1 MMRLPAFGARFGRR
15 TYAIC
20 SAVAFMVIVA
30 VAPLGHAKAAS
41 DSVTLFAAA
50 SATNALT
57 EIVEL
62 YRTQSETRVRT
73 VFAAS
78 STLAKQIANG
88 APADL
93 FLSANQL
100 WMEHLIEKAAIDRDS
115 TRDLLGNRLVMIVG
129 PENSAV
135 DKLPSFLEPSF
146 PLKEI
151 LGASRLAIG
160 DPAHVP
166 AGIYAKAALQS
177 FGLWDASLK
186 NLAFSG
192 NVRTT
197 LALVER
203 GEAAAGIVY
212 ETDALIL
219 PELKIA
225 GIFPP
230 NSHPSIVYP
239 LAMVKQ
245 QRSKAVEDFFN
256 FLFSPE
262 ASQVFLRH
270 GFSTPDTSK

>member
-1 MMRLPAFGARFGRR
+1 MMRLPAFGVRLRR
-15 TYAIC
+15 CTYAIC
-20 SAVAFMVIVA
+20 SAMAFMIVA
-30 VAPLGHAKAAS
+30 TLNPQGHAKAS
-41 DSVTLFAAA
+41 TDSVTFFAAA

-62 YRTQSETRVRT
+62 YKTQSETRVRT

-100 WMEHLIEKAAIDRDS
+100 WMEHLIVKEAVDRDS
-115 TRDLLGNRLVMIVG
+115 ARNLLGNRLVMIVG
-129 PENSAV
+129 PENPAV
-135 DKLPSFLEPSF
+135 DRLPSFLEPSL
-146 PLKEI
+146 PLEEI

-166 AGIYAKAALQS
+166 AGIYARAALQS
-177 FGLWDASLK
+177 LGLWDASLK

-239 LAMVKQ
+239 LAMVNPE
-245 QRSKAVEDFFN
+245 RSKAVEDFFG

-270 GFSTPDTSK
+270 GFSAPDASK